1 MNTYVVLVNYTDEG
15 LKSVKNS
22 PARADNVRQW
32 LEEAGGAV
40 KDLYLTMGEYDF
52 VIIFEAPDDE
62 TMARVLLETGRLGT
76 VRTKIMRALPKEVYQ
91 QLVESL

>member
-15 LKSVKNS
+15 IKTVKES
-22 PARADNVRQW
+22 PARADIVRRR

-62 TMARVLLETGRLGT
+62 TMARVLLEAGRLGT
-76 VRTKIMRALPKEVYQ
+76 VRTKTMRAFSKDVYQ

>member
-15 LKSVKNS
+15 IKSVKES
-22 PARADNVRQW
+22 PARADKVRQW

-40 KDLYLTMGEYDF
+40 KDLYLTLGEYDF
-52 VIIFEAPDDE
+52 VIVFEAPDDE

-76 VRTKIMRALPKEVYQ
+76 VRTKTMRALPKEVYH
-91 QLVESL
+91 QLVDSL